1 MQHAQGLST
10 QPLSLRVVCWG
21 LFWGVSS
28 AWAQTSSVIYRCG
41 QEYTNA
47 PRSAA
52 QCEPVS
58 MQAITVIPGTRNAV
72 LAAVSR
78 KPSPVD
84 GHDNNAERTKTE
96 PPRPMPAAQTER
108 DAQARAIVVQELDK
122 ARQQLQQLTQEYN
135 EGEPVKWAAEA
146 RNHQK
151 YLDRVAALK
160 AAMART
166 ERDIDSLQREL
177 ARRPVVAKTVSP

>member
-1 MQHAQGLST
+1 MQHAQGIAIRQLG
-10 QPLSLRVVCWG
+10 LKAVCWG
-21 LFWGVSS
+21 FFWGMGSVS
-28 AWAQTSSVIYRCG
+28 AQSSSVIYRCG

-58 MQAITVIPGTRNAV
+58 MQAITVIPGTHASA
-72 LAAVSR
+72 LSAVSR
-78 KPSPVD
+78 KSNQPD
-84 GHDNNAERTKTE
+84 GNDSQAERTKKE
-96 PPRPMPAAQTER
+96 PLRPVPSAQNER
-108 DAQARAIVVQELDK
+108 DVQARAIVVQELDK
-122 ARQQLQQLTQEYN
+122 ARQQLQQLVQEYN
-135 EGEPVKWAAEA
+135 EGEPVKWASESH
-146 RNHQK
+146 NHQK

-177 ARRPVVAKTVSP
+177 ARRPVLAKTVSP